1 MRFLEPVQ
9 APIGDILQL
18 APRLSTLS
26 RKTLGLYSNEKLNA
40 TRLLE
45 MIAKELGS
53 RFSFDIVRGTYDPTR
68 MMGPDA
74 FRELDRC
81 DAVILA
87 NGD

>member
-9 APIGDILQL
+9 TPMGDIQRL

-26 RKTLGLYSNEKLNA
+26 CKTLGLYSNEKLNA

-45 MIAKELGS
+45 MIAKELGN

-68 MMGPDA
+68 MMEPDA
-74 FRELDRC
+74 LRELDRC